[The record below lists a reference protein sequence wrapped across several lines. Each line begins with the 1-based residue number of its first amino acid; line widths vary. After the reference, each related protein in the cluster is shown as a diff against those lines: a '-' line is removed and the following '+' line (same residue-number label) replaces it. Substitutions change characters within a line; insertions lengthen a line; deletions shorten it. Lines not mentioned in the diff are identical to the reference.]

1 MINMS
6 TLTIAAETLLQDAV
20 TAGTI
25 AATISRGQRINFDPG
40 QCPWVGIYPGS
51 VSTTPKTL
59 GAGSNRWSNSAT
71 LQVVVQTASLTDDG
85 QEASDDLETLVA
97 GVLGVVNA
105 DLTLGVAAARV
116 MQIEREYKYVIMDDD
131 GAGSVFM
138 PQCIIK
144 LGLEVR
150 SA

>member
-40 QCPWVGIYPGS
+40 QCPWVGIYPGG
-51 VSTTPKTL
+51 VTTTPKTL
-59 GAGSNRWSNSAT
+59 GAGSNRWSNSAS
-71 LQVVVQTASLTDDG
+71 LQIVIQTASLTDDG

-97 GVLGVVNA
+97 GVLSVVNA

-116 MQIEREYKYVIMDDD
+116 TQIDREYKYVIMDED

>member
-1 MINMS
+1 MINIS

-85 QEASDDLETLVA
+85 QEASDDLEMLVA

-105 DLTLGVAAARV
+105 DLTLGVTAARV
-116 MQIEREYKYVIMDDD
+116 TQIEREYKYVIMDDD